1 VEQVLADLGA
11 ADKPRIV
18 ALNKVDLLGP
28 ASRRRAISAL
38 SERYP
43 AAVPI
48 SAVNRTG
55 LGELLGALDRA
66 SRLDAVALE
75 ILVPYGREGVLAELR
90 KLGGVDRTEY
100 VEGGTLA
107 WGWAPRHAARRFET
121 FRVPE
126 ARALVQEVRPA
137 RPLVQEVRPA
147 RALVQEVR
155 PARARRRR

>member
-1 VEQVLADLGA
+1 
-11 ADKPRIV
+11 
-18 ALNKVDLLGP
+18 
-28 ASRRRAISAL
+28 
-38 SERYP
+38 
-43 AAVPI
+43 
-48 SAVNRTG
+48 
-55 LGELLGALDRA
+55 
-66 SRLDAVALE
+66 
-75 ILVPYGREGVLAELR
+75 
-90 KLGGVDRTEY
+90 VDRTEY